1 MKSQSCLWLYRNLL
15 FSRGLSKTKK
25 HRLIG
30 AIVLIALVMIPLVL
44 SLVFMDGM
52 MGGITNKYILLQDG
66 HVQIHSP
73 QRIFEDTAAA
83 RQVDSRIL
91 AADYVTMGYGIVY
104 SRSATAE
111 VRIKGVE
118 PVYFNA
124 ERLAQFKIDGNPLEK
139 TGSLAAV
146 MLSSSTAIRLGLEV
160 GDRVALMVVPDVSVA
175 VVRPVLAQVS
185 SIFDSGYHQLDSTL
199 LFMSAQDA
207 LRLFPAVENARTEIL
222 LYADYAHQLD
232 QVINTIADSIDG
244 NFHFSTWDEFNRAV
258 YQNFITS
265 RQVILMVFIMIILV
279 AGVYIAAIAGEIV
292 QDDFQSIAVLK
303 AMGSHTGML
312 LRAYFLTVFSITL
325 VGMGAGIGLGLLLST
340 RLGGLLSFLSA
351 SGLAG
356 LQYYL
361 LDFPVVV
368 SWRDLILV
376 SAALL
381 VISSLT
387 VLFTLRRIG
396 KISPLEL
403 LQQD

>member
-1 MKSQSCLWLYRNLL
+1 MKRQSCLWLYRSLL
-15 FSRGLSKTKK
+15 FSRGLSTTKK
-25 HRLIG
+25 HRMIG
-30 AIVLIALVMIPLVL
+30 AVVLIALVMIPLVL
-44 SLVFMDGM
+44 ALVFMDGM

-66 HVQIHSP
+66 HLQIHTA
-73 QRIFEDTAAA
+73 RRLFENTVAAQ
-83 RQVDSRIL
+83 QVDERIL

-118 PVYFNA
+118 PVYFNTA
-124 ERLAQFKIDGNPLEK
+124 RLAQFRIEGTPLEK
-139 TGSLAAV
+139 RGNLASV
-146 MLSSSTAIRLGLEV
+146 MVSSSTAARLGLGV
-160 GDRVALMVVPDVSVA
+160 GDRIALMVVPDVSVA

-199 LFMSAQDA
+199 LFMSSEDA
-207 LRLFPAVENARTEIL
+207 LKLFPAIDNARTEIL
-222 LYADYAHQLD
+222 LYAEYANQLD
-232 QVINTIADSIDG
+232 QVINTIAETVDG
-244 NFHFSTWDEFNRAV
+244 NFHFSTWDEFNRSV

-279 AGVYIAAIAGEIV
+279 AGVYIASIAGEIV

-303 AMGSHTGML
+303 AMGSHTSMII
-312 LRAYFLTVFSITL
+312 RAYFLTVFSITL
-325 VGMGAGIGLGLLLST
+325 VGMGVGIGLGLLLST
-340 RLGGLLSFLSA
+340 RLGSLLSFLSA

-376 SAALL
+376 STTLL
-381 VISSLT
+381 VISSTT

>member
-1 MKSQSCLWLYRNLL
+1 MKRQSCLWLYRSLL
-15 FSRGLSKTKK
+15 FSRGLSTTKK
-25 HRLIG
+25 HRMIG
-30 AIVLIALVMIPLVL
+30 AVVLIALVMIPLVL
-44 SLVFMDGM
+44 ALVFMDGM

-66 HVQIHSP
+66 HLQIHTA
-73 QRIFEDTAAA
+73 RRLFENTVAAQ
-83 RQVDSRIL
+83 QVDERIL

-118 PVYFNA
+118 PVYFNTA
-124 ERLAQFKIDGNPLEK
+124 RLAQFRIEGIPLEK
-139 TGSLAAV
+139 RGNLASV
-146 MLSSSTAIRLGLEV
+146 MVSSSTAARLGLGV
-160 GDRVALMVVPDVSVA
+160 GDRIALMVVPDVSVA

-199 LFMSAQDA
+199 LFMSSEDA
-207 LRLFPAVENARTEIL
+207 LKLFPAIDNARTEIL
-222 LYADYAHQLD
+222 LYAEYANQLD
-232 QVINTIADSIDG
+232 QVINTIAETLDG
-244 NFHFSTWDEFNRAV
+244 NFHFSTWDEFNRSV

-279 AGVYIAAIAGEIV
+279 AGVYIASIAGEIV

-303 AMGSHTGML
+303 AMGSHTSMII
-312 LRAYFLTVFSITL
+312 RAYFLTVFSITV
-325 VGMGAGIGLGLLLST
+325 VGMGVGIGLGLLLST
-340 RLGGLLSFLSA
+340 RLGSLLSFLSA

-376 SAALL
+376 STTLL
-381 VISSLT
+381 VISSTT